1 MNISYNNPGN
11 NQLSSINFTI
21 QDPDY
26 INYRLL
32 NKEVE
37 FFVKEGGGESSSI
50 FLGFISWF
58 NSHGFKPS
66 KDLLFKTPKARA
78 YGLKPSL

>member
-1 MNISYNNPGN
+1 MTNQNIYSTPKIVLNGHILNNVMNISYNNPGN

-37 FFVKEGGGESSSI
+37 F
-50 FLGFISWF
+50 L
-58 NSHGFKPS
+58 
-66 KDLLFKTPKARA
+66 
-78 YGLKPSL
+78 